1 MGGRCSRRSS
11 SPSQTQLNDFT
22 LVRSI
27 GKGAFG
33 KVGIVYHRGMKKH
46 YAMKYM
52 CKVRLQHKN
61 VVFNVLRELQIL
73 KELSHPFIVNLWFT
87 FIDDDYIYMVNDL
100 LLGGDLRYHLSQVG
114 RFTEA
119 RCKLYACEMALALDY
134 LHNRNIMHRDLK
146 PENILLDDQGHAH
159 LTDFNLATK
168 IDDGMLATSFSG
180 TRPYMAPEILATALG
195 QREGYDM
202 CADWWSLGVCLYEM
216 LRGRRPYE
224 FHSSSSTLQ
233 VLSLMINGS
242 ITMPA
247 EWPNDL
253 KKFLL
258 GLLSTSTRKRT
269 NDLTKFSTHEYM
281 QRIDFDSVL
290 ARRVTPAFV
299 PKRTRLNC
307 DPTYELEER
316 ICESSPLYG
325 RHHRHRRKKNSH
337 TPTIITDR
345 CGESESTNLNGPTQ
359 TEVLDKTFVSYNR
372 FKAAS
377 EADGNGKVEEKK
389 DKSPVPSTSSPNNRP
404 PQSQLSITSRSTN
417 YSIGGRRFLDLTA
430 SNSPSNFSPAS
441 STCSVSNNTSI
452 LKNRAVVTNHKSELD
467 GKLFKISETVA

>member
-1 MGGRCSRRSS
+1 MGGRCTRRAS
-11 SPSQTQLNDFT
+11 SPSQTQLGDFN

-52 CKVRLQHKN
+52 CKTRLLHKN
-61 VVFNVLRELQIL
+61 VAFNVLRELQIL
-73 KELSHPFIVNLWFT
+73 QELSHPFIVNLWFT
-87 FIDDDYIYMVNDL
+87 FIDEDYIYMVNDL
-100 LLGGDLRYHLSQVG
+100 LLGGDLRYHLMQCG

-119 RCKLYACEMALALDY
+119 RCKLYVCEIALALDY
-134 LHNRNIMHRDLK
+134 LHTRNIMHRDLK

-168 IDDGMLATSFSG
+168 IGEGMLATSFSG

-195 QREGYDM
+195 QREGYDV

-216 LRGRRPYE
+216 LRGRRPFE
-224 FHSSSSTLQ
+224 FHSSSSTIQ

-242 ITMPA
+242 ITLPA

-253 KKFLL
+253 KKFILDLL
-258 GLLSTSTRKRT
+258 CPSTRRRT
-269 NDLTKFSTHEYM
+269 NTLQKFAKHDYM
-281 QRIDFDSVL
+281 QRIDFDNVL
-290 ARRVTPAFV
+290 ARRVIPSFV

-325 RHHRHRRKKNSH
+325 RHRHRRKKNSQ
-337 TPTIITDR
+337 TPRDSNDVDALNRTAMSQEEQLDR
-345 CGESESTNLNGPTQ
+345 
-359 TEVLDKTFVSYNR
+359 TFRPYNR
-372 FKAAS
+372 FRAS
-377 EADGNGKVEEKK
+377 AEKENEETKM
-389 DKSPVPSTSSPNNRP
+389 DQSPLPSTSSPNNRP
-404 PQSQLSITSRSTN
+404 SQAQLSITSRSTN
-417 YSIGGRRFLDLTA
+417 CSFGGRRLLDLTD
-430 SNSPSNFSPAS
+430 SNSPLNFSPAS
-441 STCSVSNNTSI
+441 STCSISNNTSI
-452 LKNRAVVTNHKSELD
+452 LKSRTVTTGNNKVELD
-467 GKLFKISETVA
+467 GKLSKISELGT